1 MKFNPPPNWPQTP
14 AGWTPPPGWEPDPSW
29 PAPPFGWPLWVAE
42 DEFGT
47 SPSRSAAASRV
58 RSTQSSQ
65 STQPWHQRTVS
76 VVLFLIFFCPV
87 GLVLLWLRRDWSVQR
102 RGIVTAVVGVFVFIV
117 AIGASAPP
125 PTTTVLSPTAA
136 GATASSSH
144 APASSPPAAPST
156 AAPAPVVTT
165 SRAPATSAP
174 PKTTVAAPVRTTQA
188 PQAPQPVQT
197 TEQQQS
203 CTPLTSGGNCYSPGE
218 YCRKADRGTSGI
230 DADGDAITCEDND
243 GWRWERG

>member
-42 DEFGT
+42 DEFVI

-58 RSTQSSQ
+58 RSTQPTQ
-65 STQPWHQRTVS
+65 SPQPWHQRTVS

-102 RGIVTAVVGVFVFIV
+102 RGIITAVVGVFVFIV

-136 GATASSSH
+136 GATASSS
-144 APASSPPAAPST
+144 PAAPST

-165 SRAPATSAP
+165 SRAPVTSAP
-174 PKTTVAAPVRTTQA
+174 PKTTVAAAPVRTTQA